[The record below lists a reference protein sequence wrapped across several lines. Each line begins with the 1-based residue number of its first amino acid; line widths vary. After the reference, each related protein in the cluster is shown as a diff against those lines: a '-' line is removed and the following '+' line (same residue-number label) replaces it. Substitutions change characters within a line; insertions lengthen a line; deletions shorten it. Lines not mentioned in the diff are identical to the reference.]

1 MPMLLIEIYSTGKVI
16 SDHAECPPGQAGFGV
31 SLTGPGGEPEDG
43 IIDLRVNL
51 TGVVM
56 RT

>member
-1 MPMLLIEIYSTGKVI
+1 MLLIEIYSTGKVI